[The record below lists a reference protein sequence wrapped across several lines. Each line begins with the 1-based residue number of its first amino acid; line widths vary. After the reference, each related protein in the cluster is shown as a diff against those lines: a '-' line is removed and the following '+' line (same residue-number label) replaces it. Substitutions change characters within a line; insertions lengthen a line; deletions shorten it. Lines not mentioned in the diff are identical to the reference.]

1 MNWIEEGKKLKI
13 LNPPGQFYLRSK
25 EIFSKQNQL
34 NTRKI
39 RILYSVVFFMHKM
52 SWPEI
57 SLCLSLSYWARGKWI
72 AISRGKWHAK
82 SHLAIEQG
90 GGRRAMSRG
99 KWHAKSRL
107 AIQQGEKWLDEN
119 TLFVKQCAWK
129 KYINKKIEI
138 LRMLI
143 ILHNRPHASNST

>member
-1 MNWIEEGKKLKI
+1 MNWIEEEKKLKI

-90 GGRRAMSRG
+90 GD
-99 KWHAKSRL
+99 
-107 AIQQGEKWLDEN
+107 GELWAGEN
-119 TLFVKQCAWK
+119 DMQNPV
-129 KYINKKIEI
+129 
-138 LRMLI
+138 
-143 ILHNRPHASNST
+143 

>member
-1 MNWIEEGKKLKI
+1 MKWIELKRKKNFKI
-13 LNPPGQFYLRSK
+13 LNPPGQFYFRSK

-90 GGRRAMSRG
+90 GGTASYEQGKMTCKIPSSYSARG
-99 KWHAKSRL
+99 KMAR
-107 AIQQGEKWLDEN
+107 
-119 TLFVKQCAWK
+119 WK
-129 KYINKKIEI
+129 YSFRKTMCVKKIHKQKDWN
-138 LRMLI
+138 LTYAY
-143 ILHNRPHASNST
+143 HFT